1 MSVEQLEKPITYDV
15 KQEAEKIPATE
26 KSSEAAEDKE
36 KGGFLQR
43 RSSGEILFPLRPP
56 GASNEPGPMVGVQ
69 CDEHRISP

>member
-36 KGGFLQR
+36 KGVVADQLSSYLN
-43 RSSGEILFPLRPP
+43 RSVKKR
-56 GASNEPGPMVGVQ
+56 Q
-69 CDEHRISP
+69 